1 MEICLDDLATI
12 QYWINI
18 TVQSHSDG
26 SLQFL
31 LLHSNS
37 ILDVDIL
44 SAVGQTQIYLATKV
58 TFL

>member
-1 MEICLDDLATI
+1 M
-12 QYWINI
+12 
-18 TVQSHSDG
+18 V
-26 SLQFL
+26 LQFL

-44 SAVGQTQIYLATKV
+44 SAVGQTPIYLAIKV